1 MMRPP
6 KAVFGGPMTFRR
18 HAARLRGLCVGLA
31 SVGMMAQSAGVQAPL
46 LPSNHAIIITV
57 SEYQRSP
64 LPGVLTD
71 RKLATELA
79 RRFGVPPQNIVE
91 LSEQRVTR
99 DGLRQALAD
108 MNQTIIPGDRL

>member
-1 MMRPP
+1 
-6 KAVFGGPMTFRR
+6 MTFRR
-18 HAARLRGLCVGLA
+18 RDDGLWDSGLRVFCAGLA
-31 SVGMMAQSAGVQAPL
+31 SAGIAAHAAGVQAPL
-46 LPSNHAIIITV
+46 LPSNHALIITV

-91 LSEQRVTR
+91 LSEQQVTR
-99 DGLRQALAD
+99 EGLKQALASL
-108 MNQTIIPGDRL
+108 NQLMMPGDKLYV